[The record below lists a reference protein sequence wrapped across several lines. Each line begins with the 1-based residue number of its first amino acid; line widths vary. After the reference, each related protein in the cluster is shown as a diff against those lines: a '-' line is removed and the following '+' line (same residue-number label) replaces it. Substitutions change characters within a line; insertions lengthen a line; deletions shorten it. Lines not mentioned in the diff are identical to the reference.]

1 MLRGTEVHY
10 WDYAPVEP
18 AGSGK
23 ATDTDTG
30 PAVGIAADLAAGI
43 GADTSPTVCTPTA
56 TATATTILVVHGF
69 RGDHHG
75 LERLVEALPQF
86 RFIMPDLP
94 GFGSSAAVAAGEHDV
109 EQYSRFVDELLAAL
123 ELGPET
129 VLLGH
134 SFGSI
139 VASHFT
145 AGHLGRVSS
154 LILINP
160 IAAPALAG
168 PNAVLSKLA
177 AFYYLSAAKLP
188 AAMGNALLRNALI
201 VRLMSITMAKT
212 KDKALLEF
220 IHGQHSAYFSI
231 FANRDMLLQAFRAS
245 ISGNVRQFAFRLGLP
260 VLLVAGAEDE
270 IAPLPDQHR
279 LMEVLPD
286 AELSVIPRVGHLIH
300 YETPKPAAAAISDF
314 LKRHPHS

>member
-1 MLRGTEVHY
+1 VTDIAVQLGARTSRHTLMLRGTEVHY

-18 AGSGK
+18 SGSGE
-23 ATDTDTG
+23 ATG
-30 PAVGIAADLAAGI
+30 K
-43 GADTSPTVCTPTA
+43 TA
-56 TATATTILVVHGF
+56 TILVAHGF

-86 RFIMPDLP
+86 HFIMPDLP
-94 GFGSSAAVAAGEHDV
+94 GFGSSAAMAAGEHDV
-109 EQYSRFVDELLAAL
+109 EQYSGFVGDLLAAL
-123 ELGPET
+123 ALGPET

-145 AGHLGRVSS
+145 AGHVERISS

-168 PNAVLSKLA
+168 PKAVLSKLA
-177 AFYYLSAAKLP
+177 AFYYLAAAKLP
-188 AAMGNALLRNALI
+188 AKMGNALLRNALI

-212 KDKALLEF
+212 KDKALLKF
-220 IHGQHSAYFSI
+220 IHDQHSAYFSI

-245 ISGNVRQFAFRLGLP
+245 IGGNVRQFASRLRLP

-286 AELSVIPRVGHLIH
+286 AQLSVIPGVGHLIH
-300 YETPKPAAAAISDF
+300 YETPEPAAAAIADF
-314 LKRHPHS
+314 LGRHPHS